1 MSASS
6 ATHPIVDHRI
16 HLSVGRFM
24 TSFQL
29 PTQQRAHIGFGW
41 APPRTQITT
50 RWPAASCSVH
60 ELIRQDRR
68 SGAWEFNT
76 PRGFSHPPV
85 STGLSCIAS
94 CPGRSRRRC
103 RSDRDQADSQATRT
117 SSHQAARSPVDAQRR
132 GVQPG
137 GRRPPCPLEPGWP
150 APGARGEAHWHGCQ
164 KRCAQSWWTGRGDQ
178 RAAVGICRGK
188 G

>member
-6 ATHPIVDHRI
+6 ATHPIVVHESTC
-16 HLSVGRFM
+16 LSAGSRPASNCQLGREH
-24 TSFQL
+24 TL
-29 PTQQRAHIGFGW
+29 VFGW

-68 SGAWEFNT
+68 SRAWEFNT

-85 STGLSCIAS
+85 STGLSCIAG

-117 SSHQAARSPVDAQRR
+117 SPRQAARSPVDAQRR

-137 GRRPPCPLEPGWP
+137 SRRPPCPLEPGWP
-150 APGARGEAHWHGCQ
+150 APGARGEAHWQGCQ
-164 KRCAQSWWTGRGDQ
+164 KRCAQSWWAGRGDQ